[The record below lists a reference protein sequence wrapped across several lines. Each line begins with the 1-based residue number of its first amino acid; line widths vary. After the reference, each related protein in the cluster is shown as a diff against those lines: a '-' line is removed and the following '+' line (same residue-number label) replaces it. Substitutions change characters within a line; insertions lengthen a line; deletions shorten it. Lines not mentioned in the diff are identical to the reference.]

1 MFTGLLF
8 QVLLDPTLAIDGERM
23 SAAQGEATRDPS
35 EYSLS
40 LARSTPKPRRIAA
53 KLDAVRAF
61 VARTIRATALLA
73 RDARIPKPLRWV
85 AAIGLMP
92 VPGPFDEALL
102 ILIAPIFAVLYRTP
116 MRDAWRQAE
125 RR

>member
-1 MFTGLLF
+1 M
-8 QVLLDPTLAIDGERM
+8 
-23 SAAQGEATRDPS
+23 
-35 EYSLS
+35 
-40 LARSTPKPRRIAA
+40 
-53 KLDAVRAF
+53 RAF

-73 RDARIPKPLRWV
+73 RDARIPKPLRWL

-102 ILIAPIFAVLYRTP
+102 ILIAPVFAVLYRTP

>member
-1 MFTGLLF
+1 M
-8 QVLLDPTLAIDGERM
+8 
-23 SAAQGEATRDPS
+23 
-35 EYSLS
+35 
-40 LARSTPKPRRIAA
+40 
-53 KLDAVRAF
+53 RAF
-61 VARTIRATALLA
+61 VARTIRAAALLA

-102 ILIAPIFAVLYRTP
+102 ILIAPIFAMFYRTP